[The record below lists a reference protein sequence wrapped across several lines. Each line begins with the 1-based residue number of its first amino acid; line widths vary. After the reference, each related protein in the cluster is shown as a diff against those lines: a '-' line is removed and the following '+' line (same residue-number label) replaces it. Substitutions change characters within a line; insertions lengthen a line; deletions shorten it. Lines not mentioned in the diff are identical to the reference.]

1 MKSIIRN
8 ILSVLLLFLGSAPA
22 LYAQFNPTN
31 PPEPQ
36 ENVYYNITVSA
47 SPANAAYTYGT
58 GKYLEG
64 TNHSISYSLRSNS
77 YKFSHWTLN
86 GERYSES
93 SSFTYKVQP
102 GDTEFVAHFT
112 YNPSSPQEPSV
123 SDEYKLT
130 LTSDNDAACTF
141 NRASIT
147 RVKSGNYVTLTANI
161 NQGYEFLGWYK
172 GTTLINSNHSFSYQM
187 PAEDVTLVAKFR
199 YNPFNPTEPE
209 GDGSQN
215 DVQTTVKGDINSDG
229 EVNVGDFAALVN
241 IIFNSEEID
250 ETTKS
255 VSDIN
260 SDGEVN
266 VGDFAALVNLIFNS
280 GSY

>member
-1 MKSIIRN
+1 M
-8 ILSVLLLFLGSAPA
+8 LLLFLGSAPGV
-22 LYAQFNPTN
+22 YAQFNPTN

-93 SSFTYKVQP
+93 SSFTYKIAS
-102 GDTEFVAHFT
+102 GDAVFVAHFVYT
-112 YNPSSPQEPSV
+112 PTSPQEPSV
-123 SDEYKLT
+123 SNEFKLT
-130 LTSDNDAACTF
+130 LTSDNDAACSF
-141 NRASIT
+141 NRSSVT
-147 RVKSGNYVTLTANI
+147 RVEGGNYVTLTAYV
-161 NQGYEFLGWYK
+161 NQSYEFLGWYK

-209 GDGSQN
+209 GDGSQDN
-215 DVQTTVKGDINSDG
+215 VQTTLKGDVNKDGAVDVLDIVAVVNYSLKDSD
-229 EVNVGDFAALVN
+229 ENLPTF
-241 IIFNSEEID
+241 
-250 ETTKS
+250 
-255 VSDIN
+255 DITD
-260 SDGEVN
+260 DGV
-266 VGDFAALVNLIFNS
+266 VDILDIVRVVNLS
-280 GSY
+280 LE